1 MELDRPHLAGSA
13 AGLGHREEPPARI
26 LVVDDDAGIR
36 TLVSEYLAEHGYEVD
51 VAADAHAM
59 AVSTERRMPDLVVLD
74 VMMPGEDGLAIC
86 KRIAKA
92 GGPSIIMLSAMGE
105 EADRVIGLELGADD
119 YLPKPCNPRELLAR
133 VRAVLRRRGEHR
145 DQPTTLGST
154 CEFDGWRLNLTRHE
168 LRSPDNAVVNLTT
181 GEYQLL
187 RALVEHPRRVLS
199 RFQLLE
205 YARGPDSEAFDR
217 AMDVQISRLRKKL
230 QDGRLA
236 DAAGEELI
244 RTVRNEGYIF
254 DARVTRIA

>member
-1 MELDRPHLAGSA
+1 MTLTVGPA
-13 AGLGHREEPPARI
+13 ADAPARAAEIEEPVARV

-36 TLVSEYLAEHGYEVD
+36 ALVSEYLAEHGYEVE
-51 VAADAHAM
+51 VAADAQAM
-59 AVSTERRMPDLVVLD
+59 AASIEQRAPDLIVLD
-74 VMMPGEDGLAIC
+74 VMLPGEDGLAIC
-86 KRIAKA
+86 KRIARA

-105 EADRVIGLELGADD
+105 EADRVVGLELGADD

-145 DQPTTLGST
+145 EPAESLGAT
-154 CEFDGWRLNLTRHE
+154 CEFEGWRLNLTRHE
-168 LRSPDNAVVNLTT
+168 LRSPAGALVNLTT
-181 GEYQLL
+181 GEFQLL

-230 QDGRLA
+230 QEGRA
-236 DAAGEELI
+236 EGSAGEDLI

-254 DARVTRIA
+254 DGRVTRVA

>member
-1 MELDRPHLAGSA
+1 VTRGLNGSGRDA
-13 AGLGHREEPPARI
+13 TEDTVARI

-36 TLVSEYLAEHGYEVD
+36 TLVSDYLIDHGYEVD
-51 VAADAHAM
+51 VAADARAM
-59 AVSTERRMPDLVVLD
+59 ATISDQRPPDLIVLD
-74 VMMPGEDGLAIC
+74 VMLPGEDGLAIC

-105 EADRVIGLELGADD
+105 EADRVVGLELGADD
-119 YLPKPCNPRELLAR
+119 YLAKPCNPRELLAR

-145 DQPTTLGST
+145 DAPDTLGSA
-154 CEFDGWRLNLTRHE
+154 CEFEGWRLNFTRHE
-168 LRSPDNAVVNLTT
+168 LWSPDGVAVHLTT

-205 YARGPDSEAFDR
+205 YARGPESDAFDR

-230 QDGRLA
+230 QDGRA
-236 DAAGEELI
+236 DGAHGDDLI

-254 DARVTRIA
+254 NAKVTRVA